1 VTVAVPET
9 RLWISVVVP
18 SFQRP
23 QSLRRTLD
31 SLMAQT
37 RRPDEIAVGA
47 RAGDER
53 TRTAV
58 EQAKDDGIPVVAG
71 YAARAGVVAA
81 MTAALE
87 QTVARSDVIA
97 LLDDDATAFP
107 DYIERIE
114 HAFSH
119 DASLGGFGGRDWQPF
134 ERGNADVVGKVQW
147 FGRVVGAHHL
157 GHGPARE
164 VDTLK
169 GVCSAYRAAPLRA
182 VGFGTYL
189 RGDGA
194 QYPWE
199 LALGFAIKRQGF
211 RLVYDPA
218 LAVDHHIEPRQ
229 GADQYHRGT
238 FVRDAMI
245 DASANETLA
254 ILEYFP
260 PVRRLVFI
268 AWAVLVGPRGLPG
281 LLQVPRLL
289 LKGEGWRGRE
299 LLATWQGRVEGIKA
313 YLRRRSAR

>member
-1 VTVAVPET
+1 MRAN
-9 RLWISVVVP
+9 RLWISVIVP

-31 SLMAQT
+31 SLMAQS
-37 RRPDEIAVGA
+37 RVPDEIAVGS
-47 RAGDER
+47 RAGDVA
-53 TRTAV
+53 TLAAV
-58 EQAKDDGIPVVAG
+58 EQAKADGMPVVVG
-71 YAARAGVVAA
+71 FAARAGVVAA
-81 MTAALE
+81 MTAALG
-87 QTVARSDVIA
+87 QTADSANVIA
-97 LLDDDATAFP
+97 LIDDDATAFP
-107 DYIERIE
+107 DFIERIE
-114 HAFSH
+114 QAFAA
-119 DASLGGFGGRDWQPF
+119 DARLGGFGGRDWQPH

-147 FGRVVGAHHL
+147 FGRVIGAHHL
-157 GHGPARE
+157 GFGPARE

-169 GVCSAYRAAPLRA
+169 GVCSAYRAASLRA
-182 VGFGTYL
+182 AGFGTHL

-218 LAVDHHIEPRQ
+218 LAVDHHVEPRQ
-229 GADQYHRGT
+229 GADQYHRGV
-238 FVRDAMI
+238 FVHDAMV

-260 PVRRLVFI
+260 PLRRIVFV
-268 AWAVLVGPRGLPG
+268 AWAVLIGARGLPG

-299 LLATWQGRVEGIKA
+299 LLATWRGRVAGIGM
-313 YLRRRSAR
+313 YLRRRAAR